1 MSVATSRRFRLA
13 CLAAV
18 STLAIAASGI
28 GVPPVRDVD
37 LVLGEHGRLHIGAIR
52 TDRGLLGIAAAQVP
66 TLQQGLGRALQGIG
80 AGETVTLD
88 DVTLDLGFATYR
100 MPKVEVSGSSL
111 SRAELM
117 GLFDKN
123 ASEPLAARVGR
134 LSAKEIRVPELV
146 IEQTFANQRQTT
158 RYRNISRHRRRQGP
172 HRERDERKRHHG
184 DEGRQEPGL
193 GHHGPP
199 DDHRCRRGRGG
210 PHLRREGGDAG
221 RDEEALWRL
230 LPREPRHRPGRSGR
244 SSRSRGYPARTSRRA
259 PTKSSWM
266 ETLKA
271 FASVEDLEKAS
282 SAEQPRVFGAIADVF
297 DAMEIGLVEATGI
310 EIMPPKEK
318 GKEAGRIARI
328 AYSGGGGKPADMR
341 MERFEIA
348 TDQGRAKIDL
358 IAFTGFSFTGTF
370 KGLRDLEGKPAKDLD
385 MASLRQL
392 IPTIGTIRISGVDF
406 DMPDS
411 DKKGPVLENIKF
423 SVKDMEVTADQ
434 PLNGIPTNLRVGVD
448 SFRFAIPPGVT
459 EDGLKELAAMGY
471 KELDL
476 SWLTAA
482 TWNAATNELQLRE
495 LSMRGAEHGQH
506 QPARHD
512 RRHHQ
517 GRVQPRQRM
526 ALVALLGATVKSAD
540 LRVENGGLVE
550 KLLAQEAAKQKKSP
564 DDLRKEFGMVA
575 AVGIPAMLGNSGQA
589 KAIGQA
595 VARFVAKPG
604 KLSIAAK
611 TKDPGGLGVADLASI
626 GEPGVILEKL
636 EITATA
642 E

>member
-28 GVPPVRDVD
+28 GMPPVRDVD

-52 TDRGLLGIAAAQVP
+52 SDRGLLGIAAAQVP
-66 TLQQGLGRALQGIG
+66 TIQQGLGRALQGIG
-80 AGETVTLD
+80 GGETVTLD

-134 LSAKEIRVPELV
+134 LSAKEIRIPELV

-158 RYRNISRHRRRQGP
+158 RYRNTVVT
-172 HRERDERKRHHG
+172 DVVK
-184 DEGRQEPGL
+184 GRIASATSESGTMEMKGGKSPGSGTIGRL
-193 GHHGPP
+193 TMTDVDAAEAARIYAEKAATPGAMKKLYGGFSVENLAIVP
-199 DDHRCRRGRGG
+199 DDG
-210 PHLRREGGDAG
+210 PQFKIARI
-221 RDEEALWRL
+221 
-230 LPREPRHRPGRSGR
+230 SGKDFA
-244 SSRSRGYPARTSRRA
+244 ARA
-259 PTKSSWM
+259 TKSSWM

-282 SAEQPRVFGAIADVF
+282 SAEQARVFGAVADVF

-310 EIMPPKEK
+310 EIVPPKEK

-392 IPTIGTIRISGVDF
+392 IPTIGTIRISGIDF

-448 SFRFAIPPGVT
+448 SFRFVIPPGVT
-459 EDGLKELAAMGY
+459 EDGLKELAALGY

-482 TWNAATNELQLRE
+482 SWNAATNELQLRE
-495 LSMRGAEHGQH
+495 LSMRGANMGSTNLR
-506 QPARHD
+506 ATIGGVTKD
-512 RRHHQ
+512 
-517 GRVQPRQRM
+517 VFSADNAM
-526 ALVALLGATVKSAD
+526 ALVALLGATVKNAD
-540 LRVENGGLVE
+540 FRIENGGLVE
-550 KLLAQEAAKQKKSP
+550 KLLAQEAAKQKKSL

-604 KLSIAAK
+604 KLSFSAK
-611 TKDPGGLGVADLASI
+611 TKDPAGLGVADLASI
-626 GEPGVILEKL
+626 GEPGAILDKL
-636 EITATA
+636 ELTATA